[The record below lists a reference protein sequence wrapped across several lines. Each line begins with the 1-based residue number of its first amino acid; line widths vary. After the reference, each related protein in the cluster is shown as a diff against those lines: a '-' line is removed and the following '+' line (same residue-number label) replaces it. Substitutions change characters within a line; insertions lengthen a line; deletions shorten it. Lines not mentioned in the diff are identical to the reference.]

1 MKEIRCTKCHKL
13 LFKAETFMIVEI
25 KCSRC
30 KTIHSFTLRDGTLS
44 SV

>member
-13 LFKAETFMIVEI
+13 LFKAESFMTVEV

-30 KTIHSFTLRDGTLS
+30 KTIHNFKMQDGVLTAH
-44 SV
+44 